1 MGRNRLGRLAS
12 KARSQY
18 HSNKTPYS
26 VMRRWKYVSNLPFS
40 VMCCRLQTWNARYT
54 FATWG
59 EQVLSLI
66 PAVLQLQC
74 WRCCMQDTRDGL
86 MAMTLVLRIP
96 EGASQLTERG
106 NNCVR
111 HGDTAG
117 ITTDDFT
124 RLQKQKTSSNISLL
138 WFPYV
143 RNVKWLNNFT
153 QWPEWMTLI
162 FTIFIFR
169 SSKSLIK
176 II

>member
-1 MGRNRLGRLAS
+1 
-12 KARSQY
+12 
-18 HSNKTPYS
+18 
-26 VMRRWKYVSNLPFS
+26 MRRWKYVSNLPFS

-74 WRCCMQDTRDGL
+74 SRCCKQDTRDGL

-96 EGASQLTERG
+96 EAASQLTECG

-143 RNVKWLNNFT
+143 CFVIWHNKFT

-162 FTIFIFR
+162 FTIFIFC